1 MSMGVFVAHKIY
13 WNEPNLAS
21 GNKNKEEFLKHI
33 TESVN
38 VAKRVNAKWMTVVPG
53 HKDLR
58 LNLSFKNQMLLIL

>member
-21 GNKNKEEFLKHI
+21 GNKNKREEFLKHI

-38 VAKRVNAKWMTVVPG
+38 VAKK
-53 HKDLR
+53 
-58 LNLSFKNQMLLIL
+58 